1 MMKKIALI
9 YGGDSSEWEVSV
21 LSGKHVASCLDRTR
35 YAVYEILLR
44 GSDWQLCDPSVTDRA
59 VPVSPVDKTDF
70 SCEADGVRVHFDAAL
85 IMVHGTPGENG
96 ILQAYLEK
104 LGIPFTSCSAQV
116 AALTFDKYACKTYMR
131 GLGIPL
137 APDIFLRR
145 GDAFDAEDAVAK
157 LGLPIFVKPNDGGS
171 SFGVTKVKR
180 VEDLPAA
187 VEAAFREG
195 DSVLLESHIPGREL
209 TEGVFSRGGV
219 IVPLPVTEIIPHNE
233 YFDYEAKYLGK
244 SDEVCPARL
253 TEEQAHT
260 VREQTRRI
268 YQHFGCRGL
277 IRCDYIMAES
287 GSVYFLEIN
296 PVPGMTKMSLVPAQI
311 RAAGLSV
318 GEVLDVLIAEAL
330 TGETKAAV
338 C

>member
-1 MMKKIALI
+1 MKKIALI

-21 LSGKHVASCLDRTR
+21 SSGKHVAACLDPAK
-35 YAVYEILLR
+35 YEVYEILLR
-44 GSDWQLCDPSVTDRA
+44 GDDWQRCDASVTDRA
-59 VPVSPVDKTDF
+59 VPVGPVDKTDF
-70 SCEADGVRVHFDAAL
+70 SCRVDGVRIRFDVAL
-85 IMVHGTPGENG
+85 IMIHGTPGENG
-96 ILQAYLEK
+96 ILQALLERI
-104 LGIPFTSCSAQV
+104 GIPFTTCSSKV
-116 AALTFDKYACKTYMR
+116 ASLTFDKHACKSHMR

-137 APDIFLRR
+137 APDVFLRR
-145 GDAFDAEDAVAK
+145 GDPFDTEEIIGK
-157 LGLPIFVKPNDGGS
+157 LGLPLFVKPNDGGS

-180 VEDLPAA
+180 AEDLSAA

-195 DSVLLESHIPGREL
+195 DSVLIESFIPGREL
-209 TEGVFSRGGV
+209 TEGVFRRDGV
-219 IVPLPVTEIIPHNE
+219 IVPLPISEIIPFNE

-244 SDEVCPARL
+244 SQEVCPARL

-268 YQHFGCRGL
+268 YQHFGCAGL
-277 IRCDYIMAES
+277 IRCDYIMTES
-287 GSVYFLEIN
+287 GKVYFLEIN

-318 GEVLDVLIAEAL
+318 GEVLDILIDEAL
-330 TGETKAAV
+330 SAKTPSAV

>member
-1 MMKKIALI
+1 MKKIALI

-21 LSGKHVASCLDRTR
+21 LSGKHVASCLDRSR
-35 YAVYEILLR
+35 YDVYEILLR
-44 GSDWQLCDPSVTDRA
+44 GSDWQLCDASVTDRA
-59 VPVSPVDKTDF
+59 VPVAAVDKDDF
-70 SCEADGVRVHFDAAL
+70 SCRVGGVRVHFDAAL
-85 IMVHGTPGENG
+85 IMIHGTPGENG
-96 ILQAYLEK
+96 ILQACLER
-104 LGIPFTSCSAQV
+104 LGIPFTGCSSEV
-116 AALTFDKYACKTYMR
+116 SALTFDKYACKNYMR

-137 APDIFLRR
+137 APDLLLRR
-145 GDAFDAEDAVAK
+145 GDPFDAEAAVER

-180 VEDLPAA
+180 AEDLSAA

-195 DSVLLESHIPGREL
+195 DSVLLESYIPGREL

-219 IVPLPVTEIIPHNE
+219 IVPLPITEIIPFNE

-244 SDEVCPARL
+244 SREVCPAQL
-253 TEEQAHT
+253 TEAQAHT

-277 IRCDYIMAES
+277 IRCDYIMTES
-287 GSVYFLEIN
+287 GKVYFLEIN
-296 PVPGMTKMSLVPAQI
+296 PIPGMTKMSLVPAQI

-318 GEVLDVLIAEAL
+318 GEVLDVLIEEAL
-330 TGETKAAV
+330 AASQTAAV
-338 C
+338 